1 MLSVYPL
8 FGLMAKSGLP
18 LVTYVMKNKT
28 DVKDFVSDDAEGE
41 RKELFL

>member
-18 LVTYVMKNKT
+18 LVIYVMKNKIN
-28 DVKDFVSDDAEGE
+28 VKDFVSDNAESE

>member
-1 MLSVYPL
+1 MLSAYPL

-18 LVTYVMKNKT
+18 LVLYVMKNKT
-28 DVKDFVSDDAEGE
+28 DVKDFVSDDAESE